1 MEHHTVIEKPRKL
14 LLFLVIIQKPR
25 KLETIAFLAQV
36 DDSESAATA
45 DEATEGGSCS
55 LLI

>member
-1 MEHHTVIEKPRKL
+1 MEHHTVIE
-14 LLFLVIIQKPR
+14 KPR

>member
-1 MEHHTVIEKPRKL
+1 MVLSVGLNRGDISEHLTVIE
-14 LLFLVIIQKPR
+14 KPR

-36 DDSESAATA
+36 DDSESAVTA

>member
-1 MEHHTVIEKPRKL
+1 MHHNMVIEKPRKL
-14 LLFLVIIQKPR
+14 LLLLVIIENQR
-25 KLETIAFLAQV
+25 KLETIALLAQV

-45 DEATEGGSCS
+45 DQATEGGSCS

>member
-1 MEHHTVIEKPRKL
+1 MEHHRVIEKP
-14 LLFLVIIQKPR
+14 I
-25 KLETIAFLAQV
+25 KLETIALLAQV